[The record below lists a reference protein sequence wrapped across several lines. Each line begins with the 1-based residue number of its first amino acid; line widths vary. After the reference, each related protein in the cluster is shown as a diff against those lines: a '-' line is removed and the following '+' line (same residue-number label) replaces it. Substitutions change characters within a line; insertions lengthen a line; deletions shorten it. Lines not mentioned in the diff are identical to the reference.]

1 MMTKEGR
8 VRGNVLGKKVSQMGR
23 AVIAC
28 DASNP
33 PDVVTIPLEFAM
45 SVFAKEVVRDFN
57 RDRLQKVFNN
67 GPK

>member
-1 MMTKEGR
+1 
-8 VRGNVLGKKVSQMGR
+8 MGR

-57 RDRLQKVFNN
+57 KDRL
-67 GPK
+67 

>member
-1 MMTKEGR
+1 
-8 VRGNVLGKKVSQMGR
+8 MGR

-67 GPK
+67 GPKQYPGATYVVKSDGKRY

>member
-8 VRGNVLGKKVSQMGR
+8 IRGNMMGKKATNMGR

-28 DASNP
+28 NSTNP

-45 SVFAKEVVRDFN
+45 SVFAKEVVRDYN
-57 RDRLQKVFNN
+57 RERL
-67 GPK
+67 